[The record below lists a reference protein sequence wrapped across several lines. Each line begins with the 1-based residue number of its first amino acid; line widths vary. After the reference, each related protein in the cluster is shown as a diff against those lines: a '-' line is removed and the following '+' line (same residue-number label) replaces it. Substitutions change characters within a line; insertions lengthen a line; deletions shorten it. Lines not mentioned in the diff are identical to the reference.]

1 MIRRPLFG
9 NLYESMHNFHNDYL
23 FNHLNQFLHINF
35 NSHRNHHIIF
45 QFHQM
50 VNIEDIENGNL
61 FENNNNLSSECESEN
76 NESENNEKKIYYLK
90 KFNGV
95 NKIIIHDE
103 NNDIYYLTCQRYYF
117 KEQINDNY
125 TLISAVKKNYE
136 GQNWIIKRNLLG
148 LYSIQYYENEYEMK
162 NWKINVQEEKNNKLY
177 LVLKNQNNSLFK
189 FYICENNLFLIQDS
203 LTDYFLYIDKYR
215 IRDKYSFYISLTS
228 DKEKASKFSFSNL

>member
-9 NLYESMHNFHNDYL
+9 NLYHSIHNFHNGSP

-76 NESENNEKKIYYLK
+76 NESEDNEKKIYYLK
-90 KFNGV
+90 KLNGV

-103 NNDIYYLTCQRYYF
+103 NNEKYFLTCQRYYF

-162 NWKINVQEEKNNKLY
+162 NWKINVQEEKNNKLH
-177 LVLKNQNNSLFK
+177 LVLKNKNYSLFK
-189 FYICENNLFLIQDS
+189 FYICENNTFLIQDS

>member
-9 NLYESMHNFHNDYL
+9 NLYHSIHNFHNGSP

-35 NSHRNHHIIF
+35 NTHRNHHIIF

-76 NESENNEKKIYYLK
+76 NESEDNEKKIYYLK
-90 KFNGV
+90 KLNGV

-103 NNDIYYLTCQRYYF
+103 NNDKYFLTCQRYYF

-162 NWKINVQEEKNNKLY
+162 NWKINVQEEKNNKLH
-177 LVLKNQNNSLFK
+177 LVLNNKNNSLFK

>member
-1 MIRRPLFG
+1 MIRRPLFD
-9 NLYESMHNFHNDYL
+9 NLFESIHNFHIGYS

-35 NSHRNHHIIF
+35 NSHRNHHTIF
-45 QFHQM
+45 QTHQM

-136 GQNWIIKRNLLG
+136 GQNWITKRNLLG
-148 LYSIQYYENEYEMK
+148 LYSIKYYENEYEMK
-162 NWKINVQEEKNNKLY
+162 NWKINVQEEKNNKLH
-177 LVLKNQNNSLFK
+177 LVLKNKNNSLFK
-189 FYICENNLFLIQDS
+189 FYICENNTFLIQDS

>member
-9 NLYESMHNFHNDYL
+9 NLYHSIHNFHNGSP

-35 NSHRNHHIIF
+35 NTHRNHHIIF

-76 NESENNEKKIYYLK
+76 NESEDNEKKIYYLK
-90 KFNGV
+90 KLNGV

-103 NNDIYYLTCQRYYF
+103 NNEKYFLTCQRYYF

-162 NWKINVQEEKNNKLY
+162 NWKINVQEEKNNKLH
-177 LVLKNQNNSLFK
+177 LVLNNKNNSLFK
-189 FYICENNLFLIQDS
+189 FYICENNTFLIQDS